1 MQFSNIF
8 SMQVVSM
15 LQRRDICNTATS
27 YPRPAG
33 TRGAS
38 CLIYSSLW
46 SGLWLFLALLGGIE
60 LHAQSA
66 TAGLPD
72 RVQEL
77 ERQVTQLNR
86 RLGIT
91 PEERQQADGASLETR
106 VALLEAQLA
115 QLLAEFPGNGEGA
128 AESDLVSNNAPP
140 QEPAVP
146 VLRKLTTAE
155 REGSETRLP
164 VAGYMEMNFT
174 KLEKRTATLDFRRFV
189 LLFGHSFSDRLK
201 FWSEL
206 EIEHAFVEGLEEKGE
221 LELEQ
226 AYLDFLVHPAL
237 NFRGGMLLTPM
248 GILNE
253 RHEPPSFYGVL
264 RPQVDTVIIPS
275 TWFDTGIGI
284 FGDLGNGLSYK
295 FYGMAPLDAAGFSAA
310 EGLRGGRQKGSRSL
324 LQNWAQA
331 LRLEYRGI
339 RRLVL
344 GSSFWNGKT
353 GFDLPNVNPVVRL
366 YEFDGRYRWNPFEF
380 RGQFASSFT
389 TQAGELN
396 RALQRRTGI
405 SPNVAKQARGFYLE
419 GAAHLLPQ
427 HSEHDLVG
435 FVRYENFDTQH
446 RMPRGFLPLKQFD
459 RSLWTL
465 GATYYPHP
473 DIALKADYQIHRNE
487 SQVVKAANQFNLGL
501 GWWF

>member
-1 MQFSNIF
+1 
-8 SMQVVSM
+8 M
-15 LQRRDICNTATS
+15 LQRRNIYNRVTS
-27 YPRPAG
+27 LPRSTG

-38 CLIYSSLW
+38 CLIH
-46 SGLWLFLALLGGIE
+46 SGLWLLFTFMGGIG

-66 TAGLPD
+66 TAGLPE
-72 RVQEL
+72 RVQKL
-77 ERQVTQLNR
+77 ERQVTDFNR

-91 PEERQQADGASLETR
+91 PAESQQAGGVALETR

-115 QLLAEFPGNGEGA
+115 QLLAEFPGNAEGA
-128 AESDLVSNNAPP
+128 AESDLPSNNVSNNTLPS
-140 QEPAVP
+140 QKPAVP
-146 VLRKLTTAE
+146 LLRKLTTAE

-164 VAGYMEMNFT
+164 IAGYMEMNFT
-174 KLEKRTATLDFRRFV
+174 KPEAQTGTLDFRRFV

-331 LRLEYRGI
+331 LRLEYRGV

-405 SPNVAKQARGFYLE
+405 SPNVAKQARGFYIE

>member
-1 MQFSNIF
+1 MFTNTDARKPGKDQTAWLASSFPCWRLGLLVAYFCAGSLQA
-8 SMQVVSM
+8 QV
-15 LQRRDICNTATS
+15 TT
-27 YPRPAG
+27 P
-33 TRGAS
+33 
-38 CLIYSSLW
+38 
-46 SGLWLFLALLGGIE
+46 
-60 LHAQSA
+60 
-66 TAGLPD
+66 GLPE
-72 RVQEL
+72 RVREL
-77 ERQVTQLNR
+77 ERQVDELNR
-86 RLGIT
+86 RWGFAPIENLQA
-91 PEERQQADGASLETR
+91 PEDSIENR
-106 VALLEAQLA
+106 VSTLEAQLE
-115 QLLAEFPGNGEGA
+115 QLLAQLPSDSEPNLSEEA
-128 AESDLVSNNAPP
+128 AL
-140 QEPAVP
+140 AVP
-146 VLRKLTTAE
+146 EPTVPALRKLATAE

-164 VAGYMEMNFT
+164 VAGYMEMNFAKPENQT
-174 KLEKRTATLDFRRFV
+174 STLDFRRFV

-221 LELEQ
+221 VELEQ
-226 AYLDFLVHPAL
+226 AYVDFLVHPAL

-284 FGDLGNGLSYK
+284 FGDLGKGLSYK
-295 FYGMAPLDAAGFSAA
+295 FYGMAPLDAAGFSAS
-310 EGLRGGRQKGSRSL
+310 EGLRDGRQKGSRSFI
-324 LQNWAQA
+324 QNWAQA
-331 LRLEYRGI
+331 LRLEYRGV

-380 RGQFASSFT
+380 RGQFASAFT

-405 SPNVAKQARGFYLE
+405 NPNAAKQIRGFYLE
-419 GAAHLLPQ
+419 GAAHLLPRQ
-427 HSEHDLVG
+427 SEHDLVG

-446 RMPRGFLPLKQFD
+446 RMPNGFLPLKQFD

-465 GATYYPHP
+465 GASYYPHP
-473 DIALKADYQIHRNE
+473 DIVFKADYQIHRNE
-487 SQVVKAANQFNLGL
+487 SRVVKAANQFNLGL